1 MFLLTLA
8 PSDGSA
14 AATFPAVG
22 DGLRLAFYRFMA
34 TIK

>member
-8 PSDGSA
+8 PSDGS